1 MRRNFSTGLTLIN
14 KSRTP
19 KKKAFLESITSG
31 KFHNQA
37 DKGAE
42 SAISCMLART
52 AAYKSHE
59 VTWDEMM
66 NSTEVLDPR
75 IDLNKL
81 G

>member
-1 MRRNFSTGLTLIN
+1 
-14 KSRTP
+14 
-19 KKKAFLESITSG
+19 
-31 KFHNQA
+31 
-37 DKGAE
+37 
-42 SAISCMLART
+42 MLART

-66 NSTEVLDPR
+66 NSTEVLAPR